1 VPLVFVAAAHFF
13 DYASFMLMVWRH
25 GIVAEANPLVS
36 QVAGEFGIPGV
47 TLAKVYVVAVTLLAT
62 VALRQRHHHRLAGT
76 VLVLSVAVGLF
87 GGFTN
92 VATF

>member
-1 VPLVFVAAAHFF
+1 
-13 DYASFMLMVWRH
+13 
-25 GIVAEANPLVS
+25 
-36 QVAGEFGIPGV
+36 
-47 TLAKVYVVAVTLLAT
+47 VVVVTLLAT
-62 VALRQRHHHRLAGT
+62 VALRQRRHPRLAGT